1 MRIVFAGTPDFAVPP
16 LKALIGSGHEV
27 IAAYT
32 QPDRPQGRGRKIIPT
47 PVKSVAEAA
56 GIPVFQPESFKET
69 GAIDALRAL
78 APDLMVVV
86 AYGLILPKAVIDIPT
101 QGCINIHAS
110 LLPRWRGA
118 APIQRAILEGDRE
131 TGVTIMFIEPKL
143 DAGAMILKASTP
155 IDPNE
160 VASELHDRLSVLGA
174 ETLLKTLP
182 VFVEGHVRAE
192 VQDETEVTYA
202 AKITK
207 EEGLLDFSQPAVS
220 LARKVRAFNS
230 WPVAETR
237 YHDQPLRIW
246 RADVREE
253 SAAHPRGTLFIHENE
268 LLVATAQHCL
278 RILELQLPGGRRI
291 SARDFINT
299 RPALPTP
306 LGAS

>member
-27 IAAYT
+27 VAAYT

-47 PVKSVAEAA
+47 PVKSVAAAA
-56 GIPVFQPESFKET
+56 GIPVFQPESFKEP

-78 APDLMVVV
+78 TPDLMVVV

-155 IDPNE
+155 IDPSE

-182 VFVEGHVRAE
+182 ALGEGNVQAE
-192 VQDETEVTYA
+192 VQDEGQVTYA
-202 AKITK
+202 AKISK
-207 EEGLLDFSQPAVS
+207 EEGLLDFSQPAET
-220 LARKVRAFNS
+220 LARKVRAFNG

-237 YHDQPLRIW
+237 YQDQPLRIW

-253 SAAHPRGTLFIHENE
+253 PSSHPNGTLFMHENE
-268 LLVATAQHCL
+268 LLVATAQGSL